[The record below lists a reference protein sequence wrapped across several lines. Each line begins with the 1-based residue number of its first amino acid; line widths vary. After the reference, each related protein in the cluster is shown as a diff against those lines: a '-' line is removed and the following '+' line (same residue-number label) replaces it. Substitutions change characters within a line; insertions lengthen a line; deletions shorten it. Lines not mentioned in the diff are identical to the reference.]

1 MKIKPIIIKQ
11 WLGVTFGSTILLGSS
26 FLVYFMLVMIFE
38 RLGNLDGQYGF
49 MSKLRVGYG
58 IFLMLLCICL
68 YFTKLLDWIKA
79 CFLTCGMSTF
89 LIAISVQLYFAP
101 WIFISLSI
109 FVILMGLFIL
119 FKLKKK
125 WYHYYAILLVILFL
139 ILYLWN

>member
-58 IFLMLLCICL
+58 VFVMILCSCL

-79 CFLTCGMSTF
+79 CFLTVSYRTMDTLANASVWTGSSEST
-89 LIAISVQLYFAP
+89 IARP
-101 WIFISLSI
+101 
-109 FVILMGLFIL
+109 
-119 FKLKKK
+119 
-125 WYHYYAILLVILFL
+125 
-139 ILYLWN
+139 YLWDGNNEIPLSGPYIWTGSNEQPLA